1 MERGIKQHFPGGLS
15 LNEVDRSKGEGE
27 SKSGRIEVERVSQY
41 DERVRVKENTKTES
55 RKSSVETSTD

>member
-1 MERGIKQHFPGGLS
+1 